1 MFPRRSA
8 GVLVDGQVRYGIRI
22 PDGASLLAGFDRSTR
37 IRGLDAVPP
46 AVRPSERLVNVV
58 HLSFQV
64 MVAASF
70 LLLGLAVW
78 FAIAWW
84 RRRDLPRSRWFLRG
98 AAVAGVVSLIALEAG
113 WVVTEV
119 GRQPWT
125 VVGLLLTG
133 DAVTTSGNIWLSFSV
148 ILVIYAAIGTGTV
161 LFLRWMHR
169 RWQQVTEDRVPVPY
183 GPEEP
188 SEPSQQPAER
198 IGRE

>member
-1 MFPRRSA
+1 
-8 GVLVDGQVRYGIRI
+8 VLVDGQVRYGIQV

-46 AVRPSERLVNVV
+46 AVRPNERLVNIV
-58 HLSFQV
+58 HLSFQI

-70 LLLGLAVW
+70 LLLGLAAW
-78 FAIAWW
+78 FGLAWW

-98 AAVAGVVSLIALEAG
+98 AAVAGVVALIALEAG

-125 VVGLLLTG
+125 VVGLLLTR

-169 RWQQVTEDRVPVPY
+169 RWRQVTEDQVPVPY

-188 SEPSQQPAER
+188 SQAPAER
-198 IGRE
+198 VGRG